1 MQDVFVTPPGWSWDI
16 VLYFF
21 FGGMAGGLFFLGSM
35 LRLVGRAEDRPLSR
49 IAYYLAFPLLLVC
62 TILLIKDLGRPD
74 RFWHMVFQS
83 ERLPLL
89 MFKWW
94 SPISF
99 GTWILS
105 FFGLLSVISFIF
117 ALTEA
122 GVLRSPGLRRLT
134 GALHRPESGVGA
146 LYLVVAA
153 LWGLLL
159 AGYTGMLIMANNVPT
174 WSHDPFLPPL
184 VMSSGV
190 ATAAAAIFL
199 LSWASGLGE
208 ASGRRRV
215 LRTGAMALAFE
226 AVMLLGS
233 IVVGLGG
240 VSPFFLGWWTALFW
254 IVILPFG
261 VVLPLVLLSMALF
274 RDRELVR
281 NAAVVGASLVLV
293 GGILLRLLE
302 VLGGQSYYVP
312 Y

>member
-1 MQDVFVTPPGWSWDI
+1 MPDVFVTPPGWSWDI

-35 LRLVGRAEDRPLSR
+35 LRLVGGAEDRPLSR

-62 TILLIKDLGRPD
+62 TLLLIKDLGRPD
-74 RFWHMVFQS
+74 RFWHMVVQS
-83 ERLPLL
+83 ERVPLP

-105 FFGLLSVISFIF
+105 FFGVLSVVSFVS
-117 ALTEA
+117 ALAEA
-122 GVLRSPGLRRLT
+122 GVLRSERVRRVAA
-134 GALHRPESGVGA
+134 ALHRSGSGVGVV
-146 LYLVVAA
+146 YLVVSAA
-153 LWGLLL
+153 WGLLL
-159 AGYTGMLIMANNVPT
+159 AGYTGMLIMANNTPT

-184 VMSSGV
+184 FMASGV
-190 ATAAAAIFL
+190 ATGAAAIYL
-199 LSWASGLGE
+199 LSRAAGCGE
-208 ASGRRRV
+208 AGGRRRV

-233 IVVGLGG
+233 IAVGVGG

-254 IVILPFG
+254 VVILPFG
-261 VVLPLVLLSMALF
+261 VVLPLVLLFMALF
-274 RDRELVR
+274 RGRELVR
-281 NAAVVGASLVLV
+281 GAPVVGASLVLA

-302 VLGGQSYYVP
+302 VLGGQAYYVP